1 MFTPK
6 DRTAYRYFHKRAHYI
21 AVIASSVAALA
32 SPKQGKDASGNVWR
46 SMRVEWEYE
55 GGDMRRPVLVLTF
68 PKGESSSPPRDTT
81 LTLGVR

>member
-21 AVIASSVAALA
+21 AVIASSLAAL
-32 SPKQGKDASGNVWR
+32 GKGKKGKEYAKLWA

-68 PKGESSSPPRDTT
+68 PKGELSRPGKRA
-81 LTLGVR
+81 

>member
-21 AVIASSVAALA
+21 AVIASSLAAL
-32 SPKQGKDASGNVWR
+32 GKGKGKKGDEGKVWG

-55 GGDMRRPVLVLTF
+55 GGDMRRPVAVLTF
-68 PKGESSSPPRDTT
+68 PKGESARPRT
-81 LTLGVR
+81 